1 MTDGRFGGFWRRL
14 LAYGIDQILLNMLC
28 LFLLV
33 IGLIALGAG
42 GTSFTRIV
50 TTGTLPRQAG
60 LFLTLYLLATFL
72 VGMAYSVWFHGSVGQ
87 TPGKMILGLRVIG
100 TTGEQ
105 IGFGIAFLRWVGTF
119 VSALP
124 FWLGYLWIAFDARKQ
139 GWHDKIAATLVV
151 RTAIEPT
158 GALGAAPPTTSGSPA
173 GTTSAAVGAPP
184 LPQQP
189 VPPEG
194 ERDRQDPPEGQ
205 SRDLGDGDGNRNPGP
220 E

>member
-14 LAYGIDQILLNMLC
+14 LAYGIDQLLLNMFC

-42 GTSFTRIV
+42 GTSFTHVV
-50 TTGTLPRQAG
+50 TTGTLPRQG
-60 LFLTLYLLATFL
+60 SLFLTLYLLATVL
-72 VGMAYSVWFHGSVGQ
+72 AGMAYSVWFHGSVGQ

-100 TTGEQ
+100 TTGEP
-105 IGFGIAFLRWVGTF
+105 IGFGIAFLRWAGTF

-124 FWLGYLWIAFDARKQ
+124 FWLGYLWIALDARKQ

-151 RTAIEPT
+151 RTAIEPL
-158 GALGAAPPTTSGSPA
+158 GAFGAAPPTTAGSQT
-173 GTTSAAVGAPP
+173 GTMAAAVEAPP
-184 LPQQP
+184 LPQP
-189 VPPEG
+189 LPPEG
-194 ERDRQDPPEGQ
+194 ERGCPNPEEGP
-205 SRDLGDGDGNRNPGP
+205 SRGLGDGDRNPGP